1 MYTLNGIAIEDFGI
15 TASQIEGGN
24 IAISGAWDMPTRI
37 GKIYH
42 DWGDEDGIEPY
53 LREDEIFLSGRDI
66 QFYGFM
72 KVESRE
78 EYLDKI
84 DRFYSQFK
92 TKDLIS
98 FSSIDFGTW
107 SVYLNSEVSIE
118 YDYYNAF
125 AQLRFTFREPVV
137 EIAAVD
143 FPAKDHGEYNIDGYS
158 WSGLGITFLE
168 LHNDLNHPAPKD
180 NNLTAY
186 GYEGYSIGKRGFREL
201 IIKAIVVQDDYTAFK
216 RVLNRL
222 SFLLSKPNS
231 RILRFADGT
240 QREVFVK
247 DGFKVTNVNVE
258 ANQVI
263 AELEL
268 KFAEIK
274 ELQNW
279 NKLTDSTGLTLVDKY
294 GQPLTEI
301 LKGF

>member
-1 MYTLNGIAIEDFGI
+1 MYTLNGISLSEFGI
-15 TASQIEGGN
+15 TPSQQEGSN
-24 IAISGAWDMPTRI
+24 IAISGAWDMPARI

-42 DWGDEDGIEPY
+42 EWGDEDGIEPY
-53 LREDEIFLSGRDI
+53 LREDEIFFGGRDI

-72 KVESRE
+72 KVDSRQE
-78 EYLDKI
+78 CLDNI
-84 DRFYSQFK
+84 DRFYSQFN

-98 FSSIDFGTW
+98 FRSIDFGTW
-107 SVYLNSEVSIE
+107 STYLNSEVSLE
-118 YDYYNAF
+118 YDYYNDL

-143 FPAKDHGEYNIDGYS
+143 FPAKDHGDDNIDGYS
-158 WSGLGITFLE
+158 WSSLGVTFLE
-168 LHNDLNHPAPKD
+168 LHNDLNRPAPKA
-180 NNLTAY
+180 NNFTAY

-201 IIKAIVVQDDYTAFK
+201 IIKAIVVQDDYTSFK
-216 RVLNRL
+216 KVLNRL

-231 RILRFADGT
+231 RILKFKDGT

-247 DGFKVTNVNVE
+247 DGFKVTNVTVE
-258 ANQVI
+258 QGRVI
-263 AELEL
+263 GELEL

-274 ELQNW
+274 QLQNW
-279 NKLTDSTGLTLVDKY
+279 NKLMDSTGLILVDKH